1 VEHVYEGKMTL
12 RDVDLTGR
20 RVLVRLDLNVPLDKS
35 GTIADDTRIRRSL
48 PTIRYILDA
57 GGKAVLMSHLGR
69 PKGTR
74 AAEFTLRPVADRLGD
89 LLSTAV
95 PLAEDCVGE
104 EVEKRVAGMANG
116 DVLLLENLRF
126 HPEEETN
133 DDGFARRL
141 ASLGDVYVNDAFGTA
156 HRAHAS
162 TAGVTAFLPIAVAGF
177 LMEKEIEYL
186 GRALG
191 TPKRPFLAILG
202 GAKVSGK
209 LEVVQNLL
217 DRVDALLVGGGMAC
231 TFLKARGLDVG
242 ASLVEEDL
250 VDVARET
257 QEDAERKGIA
267 MLLPVDAVIAEK
279 VEAGAVQKRV
289 PVGNIPPGWRML
301 DIGPETVKIFSE
313 AIVGAMTVV
322 WNGPMG
328 VFEIPGFSDGT
339 EAVAKAMASLEGRT
353 SIVGGGDSVAAVN
366 RLGLES
372 RMSHVS
378 TGGGASLEFLEGKVL
393 PGIAALKDK
402 E

>member
-1 VEHVYEGKMTL
+1 MYEGKMTL